1 MSFITDSPVYYYK
14 GRFFVLT
21 IRTVSLINVN
31 SYCQCYICES
41 RRGFGLDI
49 EFTDHLQVVITN
61 NYNTI
66 AISTLY
72 KSKLSISSPQ
82 CLHY

>member
-1 MSFITDSPVYYYK
+1 MCMSDY
-14 GRFFVLT
+14 
-21 IRTVSLINVN
+21 
-31 SYCQCYICES
+31 

-49 EFTDHLQVVITN
+49 GFIDHLQVVTTN

-72 KSKLSISSPQ
+72 KITPSPAVS
-82 CLHY
+82 LLVVAW

>member
-1 MSFITDSPVYYYK
+1 MGLQLSKETEKDLLNNT
-14 GRFFVLT
+14 FV
-21 IRTVSLINVN
+21 SQ
-31 SYCQCYICES
+31 YCHVVLSDY

-49 EFTDHLQVVITN
+49 GFIDHLQAVTTD

-72 KSKLSISSPQ
+72 KITLSLFCLQ
-82 CLHY
+82 CLY

>member
-1 MSFITDSPVYYYK
+1 MLHFILLWKVW
-14 GRFFVLT
+14 
-21 IRTVSLINVN
+21 N
-31 SYCQCYICES
+31 SKHQLLLDYCQVNIVTCMSDY

-49 EFTDHLQVVITN
+49 GFIDYLQVVTAN

-72 KSKLSISSPQ
+72 KIMLSIFQPAVSS
-82 CLHY
+82 LVVAW